1 MRLRLFSILFFICF
15 TCFSQKQAN
24 IWYFGL
30 NAGLD
35 FNSGSPVP
43 LLDSSLSTFEGCATI
58 SNAIGELLF
67 YTDGITVYNRTHNIM
82 SNGTGLNGDPSST
95 HSAIIVPRPD
105 HPDIYYIFTVD
116 DSAGPNGL
124 QYSEVDMSLDNGLGA
139 ITVNKNIVLET
150 PTLEKITAV
159 TSSAANE
166 YWVVSRRYG
175 NNEFIAYNISSSGLN
190 TTPVVSA
197 VGTAVDTD
205 PNNSIGQIKISP
217 DGLRLA
223 IANWPISEVQLF
235 DFDAA
240 TGQVSNAI
248 TIVDPTEPNSP
259 PIYGIEFSSNS
270 EVLYASA
277 FTGHV
282 YQYNLQAGSALDI
295 ANSQLQLSTSIEGY
309 GSLQLATDGKIYVSK
324 SGTALDVIN
333 NPSVVGVGCDFQA
346 DAVSLGG
353 RSAALGLPPFIQTF
367 LISTI
372 QFQGVCFGDV
382 TSFFINDTVD
392 SASWD
397 FGDPASGANNTST
410 DIAPTHVFSAP
421 GTYNVTVDVVSG
433 AQMGSFNITI
443 EIYDLPT
450 IAQAPS
456 DVAACDLDN
465 NGIETFDFSPQ
476 AAQILGGQDPTIFE
490 VTFALDA
497 NFNIPIPDPTN
508 YTNTDPD
515 ETIYY
520 RIINRNNTQCGA
532 IDFFLLSVSNGIN
545 VPANISNYELCDDD
559 TDGDDTNG
567 FVSSFLLSTKDSE
580 VLGSLN
586 PADYEMNY
594 FLTEDDAI
602 NNVNALDKT
611 IPYQNAT
618 ANSQTIYVRV
628 NDIASAACVNTTL
641 QFDLV
646 VNPLPTVTPLVELR
660 QCDDDTDGFS
670 LFNLNQASEEI
681 SANFANET
689 FTFYPSLTDAQD
701 DTNAITNP
709 TTYQNQVVTTDKVW
723 ARTITQQGCFRISEV
738 DIIVSTTSIP
748 VTFAPSF
755 TECDD
760 FLDING
766 DDNANNDNTDGI
778 TTFNFSSVTDDVEA
792 LFPPS
797 QQLIIR
803 YYRNQADALAEENA
817 IADPSNYRNIGYP
830 NTQQIYIR
838 IDSELDNDCLGLGPY
853 ITLNVDP
860 VPRAEPVNNLEL
872 CDDLVD
878 GDGFNGI
885 VQNFDLDS
893 QTSNILGIQNPAN
906 FTVTYHVSYDDALNG
921 DNTIVNTSAYE
932 NIVPN
937 QQTIY
942 VRIVDNTTGCF
953 SNQTSFDL
961 IVNPL
966 PIANA
971 VPNLEV
977 CDDNSDGSAQ
987 NGFAQ
992 TFDLESQTAGILG
1005 SQDPTLFSVT
1015 YHVSLS
1021 DAEQGVLPLNSP
1033 FSNSVPDSQTI
1044 YVRVFNPTS
1053 GCANGITSFEAIVNP
1068 EPNYVNISNLSYCDD
1083 NSDGNDTN
1091 GIVQNIELD
1100 DQIVGILGTFQ
1111 SPDDF
1116 TVTFHNSQANATSGD
1131 NPLTSPYTNT
1141 TPNQQTIYVRV
1152 QNNAT
1157 GCVNDDFTFD
1167 VIVNPLPEFSVT
1179 TPQIICLNLVP
1190 LTIGIENPS
1199 TVYDYVWSTPGGD
1212 MLTGP
1217 NIDIS
1222 NGGTYS
1228 VTATTTDGTSCS
1240 RTREIVINESNIA
1253 TITSNDVTIVD
1264 DSENN
1269 SITINTTNLGIG
1281 DYEFAL
1287 LDEDNVQTP
1296 FQDAPLFENLEGG
1309 FYRILVRDK
1318 NGCGIAELEVPV
1330 IAFPKFFTPN
1340 NDGINDIWSVR
1351 GIDSRFNPGSEIHI
1365 FNRYGKLV
1373 AKLDIEQEGWDGMYN
1388 SRLLPS
1394 DDYWFSIKIVE
1405 LNGTVRERK
1414 GNFSLLRK

>member
-1 MRLRLFSILFFICF
+1 VKLRLFSILFFICL
-15 TCFSQKQAN
+15 TCFAQKEAN
-24 IWYFGL
+24 IWYFGQ

-35 FNSGSPVP
+35 FNSGTPVP
-43 LLDSSLSTFEGCATI
+43 LSDSSLNTFEGCATI

-159 TSSAANE
+159 ISSVANE
-166 YWVVSRRYG
+166 YWVVSHRYG
-175 NNEFIAYNISSSGLN
+175 NNEFIAYNVSNSGLN

-197 VGTAVDTD
+197 TGSAVDTD

-217 DGLRLA
+217 NGLRLA
-223 IANWPISEVQLF
+223 MANWPIREVQLF

-248 TIVDPTEPNSP
+248 TIVDPTVSTSP

-270 EVLYASA
+270 DVLYGSA

-282 YQYNLQAGSALDI
+282 YQYNLQAGSPLDI
-295 ANSQLQLSTSIEGY
+295 ANSQLQLSTSVEGY
-309 GSLQLATDGKIYVSK
+309 GSMQLATDGKIYVSK
-324 SGTALDVIN
+324 SGPTLDVIN
-333 NPSVVGVGCDFQA
+333 NPSVVGVGCDFLA
-346 DAVSLGG
+346 DELSLGG
-353 RSAALGLPPFIQTF
+353 GTAALGLPPFIQTF
-367 LISTI
+367 LIPTI
-372 QFQGVCFGDV
+372 QFQGVCLGDV
-382 TSFFINDTVD
+382 TNFFINDAVD

-410 DIAPTHVFSAP
+410 DIAPTHIFTAP
-421 GTYNVTVDVVSG
+421 GIYDVTVQVVSG
-433 AQMGSFNITI
+433 TQMGTLTITI

-450 IAQAPS
+450 IVQRPA

-465 NGIETFDFSPQ
+465 NGIETFDFTPQ
-476 AAQILGGQDPTIFE
+476 IAQIIGSQDPTIFE
-490 VTFALDA
+490 VSFAIDA

-520 RIINRNNTQCGA
+520 RIINRNNTQCGS
-532 IDFFLLSVSNGIN
+532 IDFFQLNVSNGIN

-567 FVSSFLLSTKDSE
+567 FVDSFLLSTKDSE

-586 PADYEMNY
+586 PADYEVNY
-594 FLTEDDAI
+594 FLTEDDA
-602 NNVNALDKT
+602 NDNVNALDKT

-628 NDIASAACVNTTL
+628 NDLVSSACVNTDL
-641 QFDLV
+641 EFDLV
-646 VNPLPTVTPLVELR
+646 VNSLPTVTPLVELR

-670 LFNLNQASEEI
+670 LFNLHQASEEI
-681 SANFANET
+681 SANFTNET
-689 FTFYPSLTDAQD
+689 FTFYPSLIDAQN
-701 DTNAITNP
+701 DTNPILNP
-709 TTYQNQVVTTDKVW
+709 TAYENQTVTTDRVW
-723 ARTITQQGCFRISEV
+723 ARTFSEGNCFRISEV

-748 VTFAPSF
+748 STFQPSF

-766 DDNANNDNTDGI
+766 DDTVDNDNTDGI
-778 TTFNFSSVTDDVEA
+778 TAFNFSSVTTDVEA

-797 QQLIIR
+797 QQLVIA
-803 YYRNQADALAEENA
+803 YYRNEADALAEENA

-830 NTQQIYIR
+830 NTQQIHIR
-838 IDSELDNDCLGLGPY
+838 VDSQLDNDCLGLGPY
-853 ITLNVDP
+853 LTLNVEA
-860 VPRAEPVNNLEL
+860 VPNAEPVNDLEL

-893 QTSNILGIQNPAN
+893 QTAGILGSQNPTN
-906 FTVTYHVSYDDALNG
+906 FTVTYHLSYDDALNG
-921 DNTIVNTSAYE
+921 DNAITNTSAYE
-932 NIVPN
+932 NSVPN
-937 QQTIY
+937 QQTIF
-942 VRIVDNTTGCF
+942 VRIVNNTTGCF

-966 PIANA
+966 PIANT
-971 VPNLEV
+971 VQNLEV

-992 TFDLESQTAGILG
+992 TFDLESQTADILG
-1005 SQDPTLFSVT
+1005 GQDPTQFSVT

-1021 DAEQGVLPLNSP
+1021 DAEQGILPLGSP
-1033 FSNSVPDSQTI
+1033 FSNSIPYSQTI

-1053 GCANGITSFEAIVNP
+1053 GCANGITSFDAIVNP
-1068 EPNYVNISNLSYCDD
+1068 EPSYENISNLSFCDD
-1083 NSDGNDTN
+1083 DTDGDDTN
-1091 GIVQNIELD
+1091 GIVQNIDLD
-1100 DQIVGILGTFQ
+1100 DQIADILGTSQ
-1111 SPDDF
+1111 LPDDF
-1116 TVTFHNSQANATSGD
+1116 TVTFHTSQANATSGD
-1131 NPLTSPYTNT
+1131 NPLSSPFTNT
-1141 TPNQQTIYVRV
+1141 IPFQQTIYTRV

-1167 VIVNPLPEFSVT
+1167 IIVNPLPEFSVT

-1199 TVYDYVWSTPGGD
+1199 AIYDYVWMDPTGNT
-1212 MLTGP
+1212 LVGP
-1217 NIDIS
+1217 NIDIN
-1222 NGGTYS
+1222 NGGTYT
-1228 VTATTTDGTSCS
+1228 VTATTTGGTSCS
-1240 RTREIVINESNIA
+1240 RTREIIVNESNIA
-1253 TITSNDVTIVD
+1253 TITLNDVTIID
-1264 DSENN
+1264 DSDNN
-1269 SITINTTNLGIG
+1269 SITIDPTNLGIG
-1281 DYEFAL
+1281 DYEYAL
-1287 LDEDNVQTP
+1287 IDEDDVQTL
-1296 FQDAPLFENLEGG
+1296 FQDDPLFENLEGG

-1318 NGCGIAELEVPV
+1318 NGCGVSQLEVPV

-1340 NDGINDIWSVR
+1340 NDGVNDTWSVK
-1351 GIDSRFNPGSEIHI
+1351 GVNSRFNPGSEIYI

-1373 AKLDIEQEGWDGMYN
+1373 AKLDIDEPGWDGMYN
-1388 SRLLPS
+1388 SQLLPS
-1394 DDYWFSIKIVE
+1394 NDYWFSIKIVE
-1405 LNGTVRERK
+1405 VDGTVRERK